1 MSETEE
7 DRSFY
12 AAGEAAFIARRGTPF
27 LLSPKDYALLKEWRA
42 LGIPIE
48 AVEAGIDEAFTRR
61 EERGSTGRINS
72 LSYCR
77 DAVLSAWERR
87 AETAVGRGTG
97 RDGLETADAGARLA
111 RLAGALDS
119 VARLHP
125 ELTDRLDSAQRSL
138 DRLAGSRK
146 TPGEVEASLA
156 RLDRRLTNEL
166 VEALPSERRRRVES
180 RVEELLAKARV
191 KMDRETEEKTRRALT
206 RRTLR
211 EELALPRL
219 TLLGDSLV
227 HGSRQ

>member
-7 DRSFY
+7 DRAYY

-27 LLSPKDYALLKEWRA
+27 LLSPKDFALLKEWRA
-42 LGIPIE
+42 LGVPIE
-48 AVEAGIDEAFTRR
+48 AVEAGIDDAFTRR
-61 EERGSTGRINS
+61 EERRGTGRINS

-87 AETAVGRGTG
+87 SETAVGSGRG
-97 RDGLETADAGARLA
+97 REETETTDAGARLA
-111 RLAGALDS
+111 RLAEALDS

-125 ELTDRLDSAQRSL
+125 ELAERLDSAHRSL
-138 DRLAGSRK
+138 DRLASSRK
-146 TPGEVEASLA
+146 TPGEIETSLA
-156 RLDRRLTNEL
+156 RLDRRLANEL
-166 VEALPSERRRRVES
+166 SDALPAARRNRVES
-180 RVEELLAKARV
+180 RVEELLARARL

-219 TLLGDSLV
+219 TLLG
-227 HGSRQ
+227 G

>member
-7 DRSFY
+7 DRSYY

-27 LLSPKDYALLKEWRA
+27 LLSPRDYALLKEWRA

-61 EERGSTGRINS
+61 EERGATGRINS

-87 AETAVGRGTG
+87 AETAVGRGSG

-111 RLAGALDS
+111 RLAEALDS

-125 ELTDRLDSAQRSL
+125 ELTDRLDSAERSL
-138 DRLAGSRK
+138 DRLAASRK

-166 VEALPSERRRRVES
+166 VEALPAERRRRVES

-191 KMDRETEEKTRRALT
+191 KMDRETEEKTRKALT

-219 TLLGDSLV
+219 TLIGE
-227 HGSRQ
+227 

>member
-7 DRSFY
+7 DRSYY

-61 EERGSTGRINS
+61 EERGATGRINS

-111 RLAGALDS
+111 RLAEALDS

-125 ELTDRLDSAQRSL
+125 ELTDRLDSARRSL
-138 DRLAGSRK
+138 DRLARSRK

>member
-7 DRSFY
+7 DRRYY
-12 AAGEAAFIARRGTPF
+12 ASGEAAFIARRGTPF
-27 LLSPKDYALLKEWRA
+27 LLSPRDYALLKEWRA

-61 EERGSTGRINS
+61 EERGATGRINS

-87 AETAVGRGTG
+87 AETAVGRGSG

-111 RLAGALDS
+111 RLAEALDS
-119 VARLHP
+119 VARLYP
-125 ELTDRLDSAQRSL
+125 ELTDRLDSAERSL

-156 RLDRRLTNEL
+156 RLDRRLTNAL
-166 VEALPSERRRRVES
+166 VEALPPERRRRVES

-191 KMDRETEEKTRRALT
+191 KMDRETEEKTRKALT

-219 TLLGDSLV
+219 TLIGE
-227 HGSRQ
+227 

>member
-7 DRSFY
+7 DRVYY
-12 AAGEAAFIARRGTPF
+12 AAGEAAFISRRGTPF
-27 LLSPKDYALLKEWRA
+27 LLSPKDFAFLKEWRA

-61 EERGSTGRINS
+61 EERGATGRINS

-87 AETAVGRGTG
+87 SETAVGKGTG
-97 RDGLETADAGARLA
+97 REGEDSDAGATLAGLA
-111 RLAGALDS
+111 RALDD

-125 ELTDRLDSAQRSL
+125 ELTERLESAQRSL
-138 DRLAGSRK
+138 ERLAASKK
-146 TPGEVEASLA
+146 TPGEMEASLA
-156 RLDRRLTNEL
+156 RLDRRLTGDL
-166 VEALPSERRRRVES
+166 FDALPEARRRRLEA
-180 RVEELLAKARV
+180 RVDDLLARARV

-219 TLLGDSLV
+219 TLL
-227 HGSRQ
+227 

>member
-7 DRSFY
+7 DRSYY

-61 EERGSTGRINS
+61 EERGATGRINS

-111 RLAGALDS
+111 RLAEALDS

-138 DRLAGSRK
+138 DRLARSRK